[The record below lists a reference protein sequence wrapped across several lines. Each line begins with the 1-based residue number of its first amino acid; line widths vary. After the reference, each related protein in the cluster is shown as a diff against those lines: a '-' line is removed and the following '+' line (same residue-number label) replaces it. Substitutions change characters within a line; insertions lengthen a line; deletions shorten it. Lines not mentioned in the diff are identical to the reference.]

1 MLVCG
6 GVLMLSPQSEA
17 ETLERQSKGKFK
29 IPYINSKYIFPVLV
43 IVGGISIEKFLPT
56 FYLNVFDFSDGKM
69 ATNLPMLI
77 FLLLC
82 IVMTVLSFLKNLSL
96 IPLLGLISCCY
107 LLTGMA
113 VSNWIWFGV
122 WLFIGLVF
130 YFCYGYKKSKLNID
144 A

>member
-1 MLVCG
+1 
-6 GVLMLSPQSEA
+6 
-17 ETLERQSKGKFK
+17 
-29 IPYINSKYIFPVLV
+29 VLV
-43 IVGGISIEKFLPT
+43 VVGGISIAKFLPT
-56 FYLNVFDFSDGKM
+56 FYSNVFDFSDGKM
-69 ATNLPMLI
+69 ATNLPMFI

-96 IPLLGLISCCY
+96 IPLLGLVSCCY

-122 WLFIGLVF
+122 WLLIGLVF